1 MTSAEHQK
9 MLNSLAA
16 TLESQGITI
25 THIDIAEMPEY
36 FDEKYQNLPRPKERD
51 GQAPDLEGMKGA
63 LRHLGE
69 VKTDIKDD
77 PNINAQLK
85 AFTGREMN
93 GKDIPLH
100 IVVPKELKK
109 ELEKKLYKLGLYEK
123 CKKGSI
129 RIWS

>member
-25 THIDIAEMPEY
+25 THIDMAEMPEY
-36 FDEKYQNLPRPKERD
+36 FDEKYRKLPKPKERD
-51 GQAPDLEGMKGA
+51 GYAPDLEGIKGA

-69 VKTDIKDD
+69 VKTSIKGD

-93 GKDIPLH
+93 GKEIPLH
-100 IVVPKELKK
+100 IAVPKELKK
-109 ELEKKLYKLGLYEK
+109 ELEKKLYKIGLYEK
-123 CKKGSI
+123 CKKGTI
-129 RIWS
+129 RIWA

>member
-1 MTSAEHQK
+1 MTSVEHQR

-25 THIDIAEMPEY
+25 THIDIAEMPEC
-36 FDEKYQNLPRPKERD
+36 FDEKYRNLPKPKERD
-51 GQAPDLEGMKGA
+51 GHVPDLEGMKGA

-69 VKTDIKDD
+69 VKTSIKDD
-77 PNINAQLK
+77 PNIDAQLR

-93 GKDIPLH
+93 GKEIPLH

-109 ELEKKLYKLGLYEK
+109 ELEKKLYKMRLYEK
-123 CKKGSI
+123 CKKGSVK
-129 RIWS
+129 IWA